1 MICRLNHSELE
12 LVVNI
17 RSHWSLPDS
26 GPKTFKRKESVTA
39 IVDRHSYGFLQLVD
53 FVGERCMWGSKQYIS
68 FWRSLENE
76 SIEIKSDEELLQWF
90 ELNQERRVVHI
101 DAQIDVFQ
109 GPIQFSPTKRR
120 CHPTVRNKLVK
131 SPNTP
136 PAILDLPLAQTQ
148 STQDVREPITEIA
161 TNTYETP
168 TAYKPTRKGSKNK
181 RKRAD
186 DDEEPV
192 GVDEEG
198 NYSDTESLAARSD
211 SSYDSDMAASFESD
225 FSDTEYEPDV
235 EIFDEDEE
243 DDISVFSYDV
253 DDPCVDIGV
262 VFPDVKQCKSALTQH
277 AILNDYAFRT
287 VKKDHERFRAKCVR
301 ADKGCNWIFFASTSK
316 KKYIGCK
323 VH

>member
-12 LVVNI
+12 LVNI

-136 PAILDLPLAQTQ
+136 PAILDLPLAPTQ

-186 DDEEPV
+186 DDV
-192 GVDEEG
+192 
-198 NYSDTESLAARSD
+198 
-211 SSYDSDMAASFESD
+211 
-225 FSDTEYEPDV
+225 
-235 EIFDEDEE
+235 
-243 DDISVFSYDV
+243 
-253 DDPCVDIGV
+253 
-262 VFPDVKQCKSALTQH
+262 
-277 AILNDYAFRT
+277 
-287 VKKDHERFRAKCVR
+287 
-301 ADKGCNWIFFASTSK
+301 
-316 KKYIGCK
+316 
-323 VH
+323 

>member
-1 MICRLNHSELE
+1 MICRPNHSELD

-53 FVGERCMWGSKQYIS
+53 FVGERCVWGSKQYIS
-68 FWRSLENE
+68 FWRSLENA

-120 CHPTVRNKLVK
+120 CHPTVRNKLVQ
-131 SPNTP
+131 SPNSP

-186 DDEEPV
+186 DDV
-192 GVDEEG
+192 
-198 NYSDTESLAARSD
+198 
-211 SSYDSDMAASFESD
+211 
-225 FSDTEYEPDV
+225 
-235 EIFDEDEE
+235 
-243 DDISVFSYDV
+243 
-253 DDPCVDIGV
+253 
-262 VFPDVKQCKSALTQH
+262 
-277 AILNDYAFRT
+277 
-287 VKKDHERFRAKCVR
+287 
-301 ADKGCNWIFFASTSK
+301 
-316 KKYIGCK
+316 
-323 VH
+323 

>member
-1 MICRLNHSELE
+1 
-12 LVVNI
+12 
-17 RSHWSLPDS
+17 
-26 GPKTFKRKESVTA
+26 
-39 IVDRHSYGFLQLVD
+39 
-53 FVGERCMWGSKQYIS
+53 MWGSKQYIS

-136 PAILDLPLAQTQ
+136 PAILDLPLAPTQ

-181 RKRAD
+181 RKCAD

-211 SSYDSDMAASFESD
+211 SSYDSDMAASSESD

-287 VKKDHERFRAKCVR
+287 VKKDHERF
-301 ADKGCNWIFFASTSK
+301 
-316 KKYIGCK
+316 
-323 VH
+323 